1 MTRLGMVFLA
11 AATILITV
19 SITIGITFAGSTSA
33 VNTQNSNRS
42 RGDDGTHEERGFFS
56 TLKDALSF
64 SRRSPRTISDFL
76 NRKTPVGDVFVKLKL
91 AKAGDTILD
100 DPQFHTW
107 VTYVDDF
114 KLKYKQTTSM
124 IPTLAAHYNDD
135 ALLMILEAA
144 KKSVGMEKFATRL
157 KGELVQWSMATWKHP
172 ATVFKF
178 LDPQI
183 AKEMPQILTWVKYV
197 DDFNLKYPKQAT
209 TMVPILTTRFNA
221 DALYKILEAVKISKD
236 TKIIVPK
243 LQAQLTRWAM
253 GAEMSP
259 TIVFK
264 YISPGLIT
272 DLLQMPQ
279 FFTWIKYVDDFNM
292 KHPQEKTSMV
302 PGLRSLYPDTGIRI
316 LLETAR
322 KSENTKNIAT
332 RLETELLQWSM
343 ATGTSPTEMFKFFAP
358 KELTERLLQMPQFA
372 IWLKYA
378 NDFKAKHPGN
388 DAAAS
393 LAMMDFYGDK
403 AVFNMLETA
412 AKTTSTK
419 TVAAKLQKELWDGWL
434 TKKTLP
440 SYVFEALALDEAGD
454 TVFSNPKLSM
464 WINYLNMFNKENPAN
479 KERMVSS
486 FHNNYYTEHFWRI
499 TSMAMHD
506 ADKGT
511 ANIAKRLRAEKIDGW
526 LSNKE
531 SPRDVFALLNLHK
544 AEANLFSNENF
555 RIWTKYLDDFNKR
568 YPDIKTNT
576 IQTVLASYSNE
587 ELVKILVA
595 AKKSPDTE
603 KLATNLQRSLL
614 NTWMRELKDPAE
626 VSKLLKVEMT
636 DEMMKIYVK
645 KFNWMMNS
653 STGDKVFDKPQLP
666 IWLQYVRFYKAKH
679 PGDDKSSIAILT
691 AHYGDEALANVIA
704 ASKKQPILKELA
716 QNVEADQLQN
726 WLSSGKSSE
735 DVFRLLKL
743 DKTGENL
750 LGSPLYQTWFA
761 FSTKLISKPNQV
773 EKVTRFDTL
782 LRIYS
787 EEKLSA
793 ILLAGMKDPS
803 QEKQARQFGAIL
815 YQSWIKRKTNP
826 EKIHKWMNVKEAAAD
841 SPEKLFYTNKVTN
854 NNASDDGPLTTQKQ

>member
-1 MTRLGMVFLA
+1 
-11 AATILITV
+11 
-19 SITIGITFAGSTSA
+19 
-33 VNTQNSNRS
+33 
-42 RGDDGTHEERGFFS
+42 
-56 TLKDALSF
+56 
-64 SRRSPRTISDFL
+64 
-76 NRKTPVGDVFVKLKL
+76 
-91 AKAGDTILD
+91 
-100 DPQFHTW
+100 
-107 VTYVDDF
+107 
-114 KLKYKQTTSM
+114 M

-157 KGELVQWSMATWKHP
+157 KGELVQWSMASWKHP

-197 DDFNLKYPKQAT
+197 DDFNLKYPNKAT
-209 TMVPILTTRFNA
+209 TMVPILTEKKRFNA
-221 DALYKILEAVKISKD
+221 DALYKILKAVKM
-236 TKIIVPK
+236 T
-243 LQAQLTRWAM
+243 
-253 GAEMSP
+253 
-259 TIVFK
+259 
-264 YISPGLIT
+264 
-272 DLLQMPQ
+272 
-279 FFTWIKYVDDFNM
+279 
-292 KHPQEKTSMV
+292 
-302 PGLRSLYPDTGIRI
+302 
-316 LLETAR
+316 
-322 KSENTKNIAT
+322 SENTKNIAT

-343 ATGTSPTEMFKFFAP
+343 ATGTSPTKALKFFAP
-358 KELTERLLQMPQFA
+358 KELNERLLQMPQFA

-388 DAAAS
+388 DAAAI
-393 LAMMDFYGDK
+393 LAMLDFYGGK

-412 AKTTSTK
+412 AKISSTK
-419 TVAAKLQKELWDGWL
+419 TVATKLQIELWDGWL

-440 SYVFEALALDEAGD
+440 RYVFQALALDEAGD

-464 WINYLNMFNKENPAN
+464 WINYLNMFNKENPAS

-499 TSMAMHD
+499 TSMAMYD

-526 LSNKE
+526 LSKKE
-531 SPRDVFALLNLHK
+531 SPRHVFALLNLHK
-544 AEANLFSNENF
+544 ADANLFSNENF

-587 ELVKILVA
+587 DLVKILVA

-626 VSKLLKVEMT
+626 VSKLLKVEMS

-653 STGDKVFDKPQLP
+653 STGDKVFDKPELP

-704 ASKKQPILKELA
+704 ASKKQPILKEIA

-726 WLSSGKSSE
+726 WESVIPDL
-735 DVFRLLKL
+735 VLFL
-743 DKTGENL
+743 DKTYL
-750 LGSPLYQTWFA
+750 QTE
-761 FSTKLISKPNQV
+761 SSRESNSV
-773 EKVTRFDTL
+773 
-782 LRIYS
+782 
-787 EEKLSA
+787 
-793 ILLAGMKDPS
+793 
-803 QEKQARQFGAIL
+803 
-815 YQSWIKRKTNP
+815 
-826 EKIHKWMNVKEAAAD
+826 
-841 SPEKLFYTNKVTN
+841 
-854 NNASDDGPLTTQKQ
+854 